1 MKLRSESESVMEDE
15 MSEGKEMGNAV
26 GSGFTSDTKWAE
38 VF

>member
-1 MKLRSESESVMEDE
+1 VRADE

-26 GSGFTSDTKWAE
+26 GSRVSSDTKWAE